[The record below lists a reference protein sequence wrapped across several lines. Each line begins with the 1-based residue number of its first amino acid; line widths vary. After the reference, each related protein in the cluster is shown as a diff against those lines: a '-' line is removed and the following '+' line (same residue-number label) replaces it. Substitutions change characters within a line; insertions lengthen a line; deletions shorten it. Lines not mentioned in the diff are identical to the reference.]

1 MVVKNLIIWLIFFV
15 GMASISFAQGG
26 ATYGAKEIIDSMDT
40 GRNKILLF
48 ADKTWA
54 FVEEDHAF
62 NGILNEQVHGLVS
75 DSSMNFKAT
84 WYTEIPF
91 TYENDIQ
98 KLQDTLWLCTVDKS
112 YNEFCVPVKGVI
124 VSKFKY
130 RGSRF
135 HHGLDIDLDV
145 GDTVRSAFA
154 GRVRY
159 SQYNKGGF
167 GNLVIIRHY
176 NGLETYYAHLSK
188 LSVSVDDEVFAGD
201 VIGLGGKTGRAYGP
215 HLHFETRFYDH
226 AFDPYEIIDFDNYCL
241 KDSNLLIHPGM
252 FDYKAVSK
260 KNTQKIIP
268 AVSDDYFEGIDN
280 HDHSNENKTTNVTNQ
295 TNATKTTN
303 TTNSNTNTSGTKKYH
318 AVKSGDTLSGI
329 ASKYGTTISKLCD
342 LNGISRN
349 VTIQIGQKIRYK

>member
-1 MVVKNLIIWLIFFV
+1 
-15 GMASISFAQGG
+15 MAFSNVMAQGG
-26 ATYGAKEIIDSMDT
+26 ATYGGKEIIDTIDT
-40 GRNKILLF
+40 GKNKILLF
-48 ADKTWA
+48 ADKTWS
-54 FVEEDHAF
+54 FVQDDLSF
-62 NGILNEQVHGLVS
+62 NGILNEHVHGLVS
-75 DSSMNFKAT
+75 DTAINFKAS

-91 TYENDIQ
+91 TYDNDIS
-98 KLQDTLWLCTVDKS
+98 KLKDTLWLCTVDETNS
-112 YNEFCVPVKGVI
+112 EFCVPVKGTI

-188 LSVSVDDEVFAGD
+188 LMVEVDDEVFAGE
-201 VIGLGGKTGRAYGP
+201 VSGLGGKTGRAYGP

-268 AVSDDYFEGIDN
+268 AVSDDHIGEN
-280 HDHSNENKTTNVTNQ
+280 NESTTTTTTTNQ
-295 TNATKTTN
+295 TTTTTN
-303 TTNSNTNTSGTKKYH
+303 QTTTNQTTTTTSGSKKYH
-318 AVKSGDTLSGI
+318 TVKSGDTLSGI
-329 ASKYGTTISKLCD
+329 ASKYGTTVSNLCS
-342 LNGISRN
+342 LNGISRDG
-349 VTIQIGQKIRYK
+349 VLRIGQKIRYK

>member
-1 MVVKNLIIWLIFFV
+1 MVVKKVIFLFLILLSFK
-15 GMASISFAQGG
+15 ASTFSQGG
-26 ATYGAKEIIDSMDT
+26 ATYGGKEIIDTMDT

-54 FVEEDHAF
+54 FVEEEHAF
-62 NGILNEQVHGLVS
+62 SGILNERVHGLVS
-75 DSSMNFKAT
+75 DTSMNFKAS

-91 TYENDIQ
+91 TYDNDIQ
-98 KLQDTLWLCTVDKS
+98 KLHDTLWLCTVDES
-112 YNEFCVPVKGVI
+112 YNEFCVPVKGAVI
-124 VSKFKY
+124 SKFKY

-159 SQYNKGGF
+159 AQYNKGGF

-188 LSVSVDDEVFAGD
+188 LIVNIDDEVFAGD

-268 AVSDDYFEGIDN
+268 AVTDDHVGEGTDDHN
-280 HDHSNENKTTNVTNQ
+280 HSTEVKTTNVTNQ
-295 TNATKTTN
+295 TNQTTN
-303 TTNSNTNTSGTKKYH
+303 TTNNNSTTSGTKKYH
-318 AVKSGDTLSGI
+318 SVKSGDTLSAI
-329 ASKYGTTISKLCD
+329 ASKYGTSINTLCD

-349 VTIQIGQKIRYK
+349 GTLHIGQKIRYK